1 MGTLYDPVE
10 SDLASY
16 QMTFILSPE
25 LWEKFNLEGINVDYS
40 KWARVKMMDADK
52 ELSDETNRIPNDCGG
67 IYVYVIVS
75 PIIPNGGNYLMYIG
89 KATKTESENLRAR
102 VRTYKKQFGEKY
114 NRPKLHNMFTKW
126 VEYVYVY
133 YLPMKSSAADIKEIE
148 DRLIAAYGR
157 PPCNKE
163 ILIRSVK
170 DAVDAAF

>member
-1 MGTLYDPVE
+1 MIYADNAATTKLDIEAFEAMKPFLLEEYGN
-10 SDLASY
+10 ASQPY
-16 QMTFILSPE
+16 F
-25 LWEKFNLEGINVDYS
+25 FS
-40 KWARVKMMDADK
+40 KKA
-52 ELSDETNRIPNDCGG
+52 NRIPNDCGG

-126 VEYVYVY
+126 GEYVYVY